1 MSNQIKT
8 DKPSGL
14 SLYSK
19 AAELS
24 SAVVIAQYS
33 TSFGWATKLLSDL
46 ERQHVRNIYAMVRV
60 ADEIV
65 DGAAAEAL
73 DGYIGADPHSMLDK
87 FEQETYRA
95 LECGFS
101 TNLVIHAF
109 AQTARL
115 SGIKRDLI
123 QPFFNSMRT
132 DLFQRVHDKRSF
144 EAYIYGSAEVVGL
157 MCLQVFLLNTT
168 TTDQEKAEFVAGA
181 RALGAAF
188 QKVNFLRD
196 LSADFDKLGRS
207 YFPLVRVEDF
217 NNSERDRLVSDIR
230 NDLDVS
236 KVALANLPKG
246 SQRAVAA
253 ALMFFEEL
261 NEKIAKTPASE
272 LIKKRIRVTNPKKI
286 QILLKA
292 RFGAVPK

>member
-1 MSNQIKT
+1 MSKQAKAKKIN
-8 DKPSGL
+8 GL
-14 SLYSK
+14 ALYTQ
-19 AAELS
+19 AAEKS
-24 SAVVIAQYS
+24 SAVVIDQYS
-33 TSFGWATKLLSDL
+33 TSFGWATKLLAPY

-73 DGYIGADPHSMLDK
+73 DKYIGADPHSMLDK

-95 LECGFS
+95 VECGFS

-109 AQTARL
+109 AHTARETK
-115 SGIKRDLI
+115 IKRELI

-144 EAYIYGSAEVVGL
+144 EAYVYGSAEVVGL
-157 MCLQVFLLNTT
+157 MCLQVFLQHTSV
-168 TTDQEKAEFVAGA
+168 TDAEKAEFVTGA

-207 YFPLVRVEDF
+207 YFPLVRVDDF
-217 NNSERDRLVSDIR
+217 NNSERDRLVADIR
-230 NDLDVS
+230 NDIDLA
-236 KVALANLPKG
+236 KVALLKLPIG
-246 SQRAVAA
+246 SQKAVAA

-261 NEKIAKTPASE
+261 NEKIAGTPAKE
-272 LIKKRIRVTNPKKI
+272 LIRERIRVTNPKKI
-286 QILLKA
+286 TILLKA
-292 RFGAVPK
+292 MFGVLPK

>member
-1 MSNQIKT
+1 MSKQSLTK
-8 DKPSGL
+8 KPQGL
-14 SLYSK
+14 SLYTR

-24 SAVVIAQYS
+24 SAVVIDQYS
-33 TSFGWATKLLSDL
+33 TSFGWATKLLGKY
-46 ERQHVRNIYAMVRV
+46 ERQHVRNIYALVRI

-73 DGYIGADPHSMLDK
+73 NNYIGADPHSMLDK

-95 LECGFS
+95 VECGFS

-109 AQTARL
+109 AHTAREA
-115 SGIKRDLI
+115 GIKRDLI

-144 EAYIYGSAEVVGL
+144 EAYVYGSAEVVGL
-157 MCLQVFLLNTT
+157 MCLQVFLKKAS
-168 TTDQEKAEFVAGA
+168 TTDQERTDFVAGA

-207 YFPLVRVEDF
+207 YFPLVRVDDF
-217 NNSERDRLVSDIR
+217 NNSERDRLVDDIR
-230 NDLDVS
+230 ADLQ
-236 KVALANLPKG
+236 VAKSALVKLPAE
-246 SQRAVAA
+246 SRRAVAA

-261 NEKIAKTPASE
+261 NEKVAATPANE
-272 LIKKRIRVTNPKKI
+272 LIKKRIRVSNPKKI
-286 QILLKA
+286 VILIKA
-292 RFGAVPK
+292 FLGVLPK

>member
-1 MSNQIKT
+1 MSKDAT
-8 DKPSGL
+8 TKKPTGL
-14 SLYSK
+14 ALYTA
-19 AAELS
+19 AAEKA
-24 SAVVIAQYS
+24 SAVVIDQYS
-33 TSFGWATKLLSDL
+33 TSFGWATKLLAPY

-73 DGYIGADPHSMLDK
+73 DKYIGADPHSMLDK

-95 LECGFS
+95 VECGFS

-109 AQTARL
+109 ARTARE
-115 SGIKRDLI
+115 SKIKRELI

-157 MCLQVFLLNTT
+157 MCLQVFLKNSSV
-168 TTDQEKAEFVAGA
+168 TDQEKADFVAGA

-207 YFPLVRVEDF
+207 YFPLVRVDDF
-217 NNSERDRLVSDIR
+217 NNSERDRLVDDIR
-230 NDLDVS
+230 NDLKVA
-236 KVALANLPKG
+236 KVALLNLPAG
-246 SQRAVAA
+246 SKRAVAA

-261 NEKIAKTPASE
+261 NEKIAGTPANE
-272 LIKKRIRVTNPKKI
+272 LIKKRIRVTDPKKI
-286 QILLKA
+286 VILLKA
-292 RFGAVPK
+292 MFGVLPK

>member
-1 MSNQIKT
+1 MSSPTSTNK
-8 DKPSGL
+8 KSSL
-14 SLYSK
+14 SLYTQ
-19 AAELS
+19 AAEAS
-24 SAVVIAQYS
+24 SAVVIGKYS
-33 TSFGWATKLLSDL
+33 TSFGWATKLLGKAD
-46 ERQHVRNIYAMVRV
+46 RHHVRNIYALVRV

-73 DGYIGADPHSMLDK
+73 TGAIGVDPHTMLDK

-95 LECGFS
+95 VECGFS
-101 TNLVIHAF
+101 TNLVVHAF
-109 AQTARL
+109 AYTAREV
-115 SGIKRDLI
+115 GIKRDLI

-157 MCLQVFLLNTT
+157 MCLQVFLSRTSVR
-168 TTDQEKAEFVAGA
+168 DEEKAEFVAGA

-217 NNSERDRLVSDIR
+217 NNSERDRLVDDIR
-230 NDLDVS
+230 NDINTS
-236 KVALANLPKG
+236 KISLAKLPESSK
-246 SQRAVAA
+246 RAVGA
-253 ALMFFEEL
+253 ALMFFEAL
-261 NEKIAKTPASE
+261 NEKIAATPAHE
-272 LIKKRIRVTNPKKI
+272 LIHKRIRVTDFQKI
-286 QILLKA
+286 VILLKA
-292 RFGAVPK
+292 MFGASPK

>member
-1 MSNQIKT
+1 MPNQSAPK
-8 DKPSGL
+8 KPAGL
-14 SLYSK
+14 ALYTQ
-19 AAELS
+19 AAEKS
-24 SAVVIAQYS
+24 SAIVIDQYS
-33 TSFGWATKLLSDL
+33 TSFGWATKLLSPY
-46 ERQHVRNIYAMVRV
+46 ERRHVRNIYALVRV

-73 DGYIGADPHSMLDK
+73 DKYLGADPHSMLDK

-95 LECGFS
+95 VECGFS

-109 AQTARL
+109 AQTAREVK
-115 SGIKRDLI
+115 IKRELI

-144 EAYIYGSAEVVGL
+144 EAYVYGSAEVVGL
-157 MCLQVFLLNTT
+157 MCLQVFLHHTSVS
-168 TTDQEKAEFVAGA
+168 DSEKAEFVAGA

-217 NNSERDRLVSDIR
+217 NNSERDRLVDDIR
-230 NDLDVS
+230 NDIDLA
-236 KVALANLPKG
+236 KVALLKLPKG
-246 SQRAVAA
+246 SQKAVAA

-261 NEKIAKTPASE
+261 NEKIAGTPANE

-286 QILLKA
+286 LILLKA
-292 RFGAVPK
+292 MFGVLPK

>member
-1 MSNQIKT
+1 MSR
-8 DKPSGL
+8 
-14 SLYSK
+14 SK
-19 AAELS
+19 KKSSYEQYTAAAEK
-24 SAVVIAQYS
+24 SASVVISAYS
-33 TSFGWATKLLSDL
+33 TSFGWAAKLLAPY
-46 ERQHVRNIYAMVRV
+46 ERQHVQNIYAMVRI

-73 DGYIGADPHSMLDK
+73 SGYLGADPHSMLDK
-87 FEQETYRA
+87 FEQDTYRA
-95 LECGFS
+95 VECGFS

-109 AQTARL
+109 AHTARET
-115 SGIKRDLI
+115 GIKRDLM

-157 MCLQVFLLNTT
+157 MCLQVFLKHTS
-168 TTDQEKAEFVAGA
+168 TTDQEKIDFVTGA

-207 YFPLVRVEDF
+207 YFPLVRVDDF
-217 NNSERDRLVSDIR
+217 NNSERDRLVDDIR
-230 NDLDVS
+230 KDLNAA
-236 KVALANLPKG
+236 KVALVKLPEASRK
-246 SQRAVAA
+246 AVAA

-261 NEKIAKTPASE
+261 NEKIAGTPANE
-272 LIKKRIRVTNPKKI
+272 LIHKRIRVNNGKKI
-286 QILLKA
+286 AILLKA
-292 RFGAVPK
+292 MSGALPK

>member
-1 MSNQIKT
+1 MS
-8 DKPSGL
+8 DKSKPTKATGL
-14 SLYSK
+14 SLYTR

-24 SAVVIAQYS
+24 SGIVIDQYS
-33 TSFGWATKLLSDL
+33 TSFGWATKLLAPY
-46 ERQHVRNIYAMVRV
+46 ERQHVKNIYAMVRI

-73 DGYIGADPHSMLDK
+73 GSYIGADPHSMLDK

-95 LECGFS
+95 VECGFS

-109 AQTARL
+109 AHTARET
-115 SGIKRDLI
+115 GIKRDLI

-157 MCLQVFLLNTT
+157 MCLQVFLKHTS
-168 TTDQEKAEFVAGA
+168 TTDQEKIDFVAGA

-207 YFPLVRVEDF
+207 YFPLVRVDDF
-217 NNSERDRLVSDIR
+217 NNSERDRLVADIR
-230 NDLDVS
+230 NDIELS
-236 KVALANLPKG
+236 KIALVKLPEE
-246 SQRAVAA
+246 SRRAVAA

-261 NEKIAKTPASE
+261 NEKIASTPASE
-272 LIKKRIRVTNPKKI
+272 LIHKRIRVTNPKKI
-286 QILLKA
+286 VILLKA
-292 RFGAVPK
+292 MFGVLPK